1 MQYTQRMQSSIKKH
15 YFCNA
20 SIVFINNKF
29 HFNIKKKHLANHMTK
44 TNKSL
49 VLIIIVLLFLLA
61 VLIIVMRN
69 ERETNQSKQIK
80 TEQTIE
86 QTTSSNKNEPQK
98 PSATNEKTTNNTHHY
113 DPTLQIDAIEI
124 PLITATDE
132 IIRHAGF
139 TLSYCERHEQAR
151 WVAYKLSA
159 EQLNGTATR
168 TNRFMSDPKVKQ
180 ESASDDDYKHSGF
193 DRGHLAPAADMKW
206 SDEAMRSSFYF
217 SNMSPQKRGFNAG
230 VWKRAEEL
238 VRTWANSYQQ
248 IYVVT
253 GPVLHHS
260 LEYIGTN
267 KVSVPRLFYKVILT
281 GDSQR
286 ALGFVIPHE
295 NSKMHLS
302 QFAVSVDSVERLTGI
317 DFFHHLPDELENK
330 VENMTE
336 F

>member
-1 MQYTQRMQSSIKKH
+1 
-15 YFCNA
+15 
-20 SIVFINNKF
+20 
-29 HFNIKKKHLANHMTK
+29 MTK

-49 VLIIIVLLFLLA
+49 VLIILVLLFLLA

-69 ERETNQSKQIK
+69 EREPQQTKQYK
-80 TEQTIE
+80 TEQR
-86 QTTSSNKNEPQK
+86 TSPNKNEPQK
-98 PSATNEKTTNNTHHY
+98 PSATNDESTNNTLDY
-113 DPTLQIDAIEI
+113 DPTLQIAALEI
-124 PLITATDE
+124 PVITSTDE

-159 EQLNGTATR
+159 EQLKGTATR

-206 SDEAMRSSFYF
+206 SDESMRSSFYF

-253 GPVLHHS
+253 GPVLHDS

-267 KVSVPRLFYKVILT
+267 KVSLPRLFYKVILT

-330 VENMTE
+330 VENMKA

>member
-1 MQYTQRMQSSIKKH
+1 M
-15 YFCNA
+15 
-20 SIVFINNKF
+20 
-29 HFNIKKKHLANHMTK
+29 
-44 TNKSL
+44 
-49 VLIIIVLLFLLA
+49 
-61 VLIIVMRN
+61 
-69 ERETNQSKQIK
+69 
-80 TEQTIE
+80 
-86 QTTSSNKNEPQK
+86 
-98 PSATNEKTTNNTHHY
+98 
-113 DPTLQIDAIEI
+113 

-132 IIRHAGF
+132 IIRHTGF

-159 EQLNGTATR
+159 EQLKGTVTR
-168 TNRFMSDPKVKQ
+168 TNRFMSDPNVAQ
-180 ESASDDDYKHSGF
+180 GSATDADYKHSGF

-238 VRTWANSYQQ
+238 VRTWANTYQMV
-248 IYVVT
+248 YVVT
-253 GPVLHHS
+253 GPVLHDS
-260 LEYIGTN
+260 LQYIGQN
-267 KVSVPRLFYKVILT
+267 KVSVPRLFYKVLLT
-281 GDSQR
+281 GDSSR

-317 DFFHHLPDELENK
+317 NFFHHLPDDIEQRLEN
-330 VENMTE
+330 MQE